1 MRGEST
7 REAKERVQEAYEK
20 MYQVY
25 KGWGQPGERYDL
37 GFDDLKKERLI
48 VGNPDEV
55 MEQVMEYHCEFGV
68 EFMNF
73 TAHWPGMD
81 PNVKLETIRQFGER
95 VIPEVKRATRGT
107 GYRDG
112 ENPPNPHYEWELS
125 PSPFLKRRG
134 RGFSLP
140 RNRPPMPKQKAPI

>member
-37 GFDDLKKERLI
+37 RFDDLKKERLI

-95 VIPEVKRATRGT
+95 AIPEVKRATRGT

-112 ENPPNPHYEWELS
+112 ENPPNPPL
-125 PSPFLKRRG
+125 RMG
-134 RGFSLP
+134 
-140 RNRPPMPKQKAPI
+140 A